1 MEPKDTSDIPMMRQL
16 YYGGSTEGYIHTKAG
31 NWGSELAH
39 FISDDAEDLDY
50 PHDSLW
56 TLKETTT
63 SSGGKI
69 VISSAHI
76 EASLF
81 YTSIGDGGMTEC
93 QQYNN
98 YVFMTRAISDVL
110 GIAQPPDFDLTCS
123 SNRKAGGEAKNTR
136 DLYPGGLAYQNSP
149 RIGGETTSTAG
160 TTTSSATTTSAATTT
175 DISTTAG

>member
-1 MEPKDTSDIPMMRQL
+1 MLRQI
-16 YYGGSTEGYIHTKAG
+16 YYGGSTEGYIYTEAG
-31 NWGSELAH
+31 DWGSELAH
-39 FISDDAEDLDY
+39 FISEEGDLDY

-63 SSGGKI
+63 TSGGKI

-98 YVFMTRAISDVL
+98 YAFMTRAISEVL
-110 GIAQPPDFDLTCS
+110 GIVPPLYDMTCS
-123 SNRKAGGEAKNTR
+123 TERKAGGEAKNTR

-160 TTTSSATTTSAATTT
+160 TTSSATTTSAATTT
-175 DISTTAG
+175 TDISTTDG

>member
-1 MEPKDTSDIPMMRQL
+1 MLRQV
-16 YYGGSTEGYIHTKAG
+16 YYGGSTEGYIYTSAG
-31 NWGSELAH
+31 DWGLELAH
-39 FISDDAEDLDY
+39 FISEDEDLDY

-110 GIAQPPDFDLTCS
+110 GIAQPPDYDMLCS
-123 SNRKAGGEAKNTR
+123 TDRKAGGEAKNTR
-136 DLYPGGLAYQNSP
+136 DLYPGGLAFQNSP
-149 RIGGETTSTAG
+149 RIGGETTSTVG
-160 TTTSSATTTSAATTT
+160 TTSSATTTSAATTT
-175 DISTTAG
+175 DG

>member
-1 MEPKDTSDIPMMRQL
+1 MLRQV
-16 YYGGSTEGYIHTKAG
+16 YYGGSTEGYIYTSAG
-31 NWGSELAH
+31 DWGSELAH
-39 FISDDAEDLDY
+39 FISEDEDLDY

-98 YVFMTRAISDVL
+98 YVFMTRTISDIL
-110 GIAQPPDFDLTCS
+110 DIAPIPDYDLTCPTS
-123 SNRKAGGEAKNTR
+123 RKVGGEAKNTR

-160 TTTSSATTTSAATTT
+160 TTSSVTTTSASAATTT
-175 DISTTAG
+175 DISTTAE

>member
-1 MEPKDTSDIPMMRQL
+1 MLRQI

-31 NWGSELAH
+31 DWGSELAH
-39 FISDDAEDLDY
+39 FRSDNGDLDY
-50 PHDSLW
+50 PDDSLW

-98 YVFMTRAISDVL
+98 YVFITRAIIDIL
-110 GIAQPPDFDLTCS
+110 GIPLPSYDLACS
-123 SNRKAGGEAKNTR
+123 TDRKVGGEAKNTR

-160 TTTSSATTTSAATTT
+160 TTSSATTTSAATTT
-175 DISTTAG
+175 DISTTTG